1 MRLQTNWKES
11 VPPVI
16 LDIFYHL
23 YSLWHNSLLCCPE
36 LCFPTPVGLNLHFKM
51 LSLWILSIVVK
62 LTLENFLVC
71 PLKSDEKIDIKFIAK
86 INQKCVGLDRNGS
99 QLAG

>member
-1 MRLQTNWKES
+1 M
-11 VPPVI
+11 
-16 LDIFYHL
+16 
-23 YSLWHNSLLCCPE
+23 
-36 LCFPTPVGLNLHFKM
+36 
-51 LSLWILSIVVK
+51 VK
-62 LTLENFLVC
+62 LTLENVLVC